1 MPTRYANVS
10 EVPLALAVF
19 LASDYYDYNEDQN
32 TISATTLLKP
42 LRQIVLPPRI
52 PQGMGLVNLGAIS

>member
-1 MPTRYANVS
+1 MPARYANVS

-19 LASDYYDYNEDQN
+19 LASDYYDYDTVPN

-52 PQGMGLVNLGAIS
+52 LQ